1 MKSGDTV
8 DRVKFYSNSDMTTA
22 YNFNKAIEVSK
33 SITDKDYTI
42 NEILE
47 FYNILKIFNP
57 EYLKYQNEDIRD
69 NCIKTSKQI
78 NKMIGKFC
86 YNIDENNIEEYLND
100 VEFNYVEDFFEIID
114 KYKIYKR
121 ISKEKISDLLDKKTS
136 YLHIILHNKNVVFVY
151 DEIIREKLLK
161 NRDSAELLLDEF
173 EVDHSGNYI
182 PRTFPKSL
190 TNEDKNIIL
199 VNYINSEFA
208 NLNYL
213 RLIVNLQATNELNVY
228 DKTKLLAKR
237 KAEEQEKKLFE
248 NNPGIEMSTLVLF
261 KENLKETVEYNIKD
275 QNWEFSYDINW
286 IKENKNDNSTL
297 LNNFIYLFEYVD
309 RQMRW
314 NLVSNI
320 NSMGVFER
328 DIFMRSKRDYH
339 IGAAF
344 NRLNQLADI
353 QMYGYCV
360 QLQKLNVR
368 IEDVLEWFFNYYL
381 VKEFNIENYN
391 ISFPSKDS
399 NNLEKCRTIL
409 PEIDSCLKQFNYLVE
424 DGKIDP
430 ELLQISSTHLFF
442 KDVKS
447 LLKNK
452 YVYSNGREYDLIT
465 YYFFSDQ
472 CMLSYVEKKKKSYK
486 NFYELLLTEKIK
498 KEEVVKYEQS
508 SLKKLIDDN
517 YIYIDDDGYI
527 RIKNIVQI
535 TILYDLYNNDVISY
549 WKLNE
554 KQRKEIDVLVE
565 KGLLRFESTLFSKP
579 EQDYLNYY
587 LNKSEFINS
596 LDLRNMYGHG
606 TQPFGNEDI
615 HHSNYIRFLKL
626 FVLIIIKINDELCIK
641 DELID
646 EQTI

>member
-1 MKSGDTV
+1 M
-8 DRVKFYSNSDMTTA
+8 
-22 YNFNKAIEVSK
+22 
-33 SITDKDYTI
+33 
-42 NEILE
+42 
-47 FYNILKIFNP
+47 
-57 EYLKYQNEDIRD
+57 
-69 NCIKTSKQI
+69 
-78 NKMIGKFC
+78 
-86 YNIDENNIEEYLND
+86 
-100 VEFNYVEDFFEIID
+100 EDFFEIID
-114 KYKIYKR
+114 KYKIYER
-121 ISKEKISDLLDKKTS
+121 ISKEKISELLDKKDS
-136 YLHIILHNKNVVFVY
+136 YLHIVLHNKNVVFAY

-161 NRDSAELLLDEF
+161 YRDSAELLLDEF
-173 EVDHSGNYI
+173 EIDHLGNYSHK
-182 PRTFPKSL
+182 TFPKSL

-213 RLIVNLQATNELNVY
+213 RLIVNLQETNELNVY
-228 DKTKLLAKR
+228 DITKLLAKK

-248 NNPGIEMSTLVLF
+248 NNSGIEMSILVQF

-275 QNWEFSYDINW
+275 HNWEFSYDVNW

-360 QLQKLNVR
+360 QLQKLNIR
-368 IEDVLEWFFNYYL
+368 IEDVLEWFFNNYL
-381 VKEFNIENYN
+381 VEEFNIENYN
-391 ISFPSKDS
+391 ISLPSKDS
-399 NNLEKCRTIL
+399 NYLEKCRTIL

-430 ELLQISSTHLFF
+430 KLLQISSTHLFF

-447 LLKNK
+447 LLNNK
-452 YVYSNGREYDLIT
+452 YVYSNGREYDLIA

-472 CMLSYVEKKKKSYK
+472 CMLSYIEEKKKSYK

-498 KEEVVKYEQS
+498 KEDIVKYEQP
-508 SLKKLIDDN
+508 SLQKLIDEN
-517 YIYIDDDGYI
+517 YIYIDEEGYI
-527 RIKNIVQI
+527 RIKNKVQI
-535 TILYDLYNNDVISY
+535 SILYDLYKNDVISY

-554 KQRKEIDVLVE
+554 KQRNEIDILVQ
-565 KGLLRFESTLFSKP
+565 KGLLKFESTLFSKP

-606 TQPFGNEDI
+606 TQPFRNEDI

>member
-1 MKSGDTV
+1 MKSGDIV
-8 DRVKFYSNSDMTTA
+8 DRVKFYSNIDMTTS
-22 YNFNKAIEVSK
+22 YNFNKAIEIAK
-33 SITDKDYTI
+33 SIVDKDYEI

-57 EYLKYQNEDIRD
+57 EYLKYQNEDIR
-69 NCIKTSKQI
+69 NTCIKSSKQI
-78 NKMIGKFC
+78 NRIIGKFC
-86 YNIDENNIEEYLND
+86 SNIDENNIEEHLNN

-114 KYKIYKR
+114 KYKIYER
-121 ISKEKISDLLDKKTS
+121 ISKEKISELLDKKDS
-136 YLHIILHNKNVVFVY
+136 YLHIILHNKNVVFAY

-161 NRDSAELLLDEF
+161 YRDSAELLLDEF
-173 EVDHSGNYI
+173 EIDHLGNYYS
-182 PRTFPKSL
+182 RTFPKSL
-190 TNEDKNIIL
+190 TNEDKNAIL

-228 DKTKLLAKR
+228 DKTKLLAKK

-248 NNPGIEMSTLVLF
+248 NNPGIEMSTLVQF
-261 KENLKETVEYNIKD
+261 KENLKETVEYNIKG

-286 IKENKNDNSTL
+286 IKENINDNSTL

-309 RQMRW
+309 TQMRW
-314 NLVSNI
+314 NLVSKI
-320 NSMGVFER
+320 NLMGVFEKNL
-328 DIFMRSKRDYH
+328 FMRSKRDYR
-339 IGAAF
+339 IGTVF

-353 QMYGYCV
+353 QMQGYSV
-360 QLQKLNVR
+360 QLEKLNIR
-368 IEDVLEWFFNYYL
+368 IEDILEWFFNYYL
-381 VKEFNIENYN
+381 VEEFNIENYN
-391 ISFPSKDS
+391 ISLPSKDS
-399 NNLEKCRTIL
+399 NYLEKCRTIL

-472 CMLSYVEKKKKSYK
+472 CMLSYVEEKKKSYK

-498 KEEVVKYEQS
+498 KEEIVKYEQS

-527 RIKNIVQI
+527 KIKNKIQI
-535 TILYDLYNNDVISY
+535 SILHDLYMNDVISY

-554 KQRKEIDVLVE
+554 KQREEIDVLVE

-641 DELID
+641 DELMD

>member
-1 MKSGDTV
+1 MV

-22 YNFNKAIEVSK
+22 YNFNKAIEVTK

-57 EYLKYQNEDIRD
+57 EYLKYQNEDIRN
-69 NCIKTSKQI
+69 NCIKSSKQI
-78 NKMIGKFC
+78 NKIIGKFC
-86 YNIDENNIEEYLND
+86 SSIDENNIEEHLNN
-100 VEFNYVEDFFEIID
+100 VELNYVEDFFEIID
-114 KYKIYKR
+114 KYKIYER
-121 ISKEKISDLLDKKTS
+121 ISEEKISELLDKKDS
-136 YLHIILHNKNVVFVY
+136 YLHIILHNKNVVFAY

-161 NRDSAELLLDEF
+161 YRDSAELLLDEF
-173 EVDHSGNYI
+173 EIDHLGNYSSI
-182 PRTFPKSL
+182 TFPKIL

-213 RLIVNLQATNELNVY
+213 RLIVNLQATNQLNVY
-228 DKTKLLAKR
+228 DKTKLLAKK

-248 NNPGIEMSTLVLF
+248 NNPGIEMSILVQF
-261 KENLKETVEYNIKD
+261 KENLIETVEYNIKG
-275 QNWEFSYDINW
+275 QNWEFFYDINW

-309 RQMRW
+309 TQMRW
-314 NLVSNI
+314 NLVSKI
-320 NSMGVFER
+320 NLMGVFER
-328 DIFMRSKRDYH
+328 NLFMRSKRDYH
-339 IGAAF
+339 IGTVF

-353 QMYGYCV
+353 QMHGYCV
-360 QLQKLNVR
+360 QLEKLNIR

-391 ISFPSKDS
+391 ISLPSKDS
-399 NNLEKCRTIL
+399 NYLEKCRTIL

-442 KDVKS
+442 KDVRS

-452 YVYSNGREYDLIT
+452 YVYSNGRKYDLIA

-472 CMLSYVEKKKKSYK
+472 CMLSYFEETKKSYK
-486 NFYELLLTEKIK
+486 NFYELLLKEKIK
-498 KEEVVKYEQS
+498 KENIVKYEQS
-508 SLKKLIDDN
+508 SLQKLIDDN
-517 YIYIDDDGYI
+517 YVYIDEEGYI
-527 RIKNIVQI
+527 RIKNKIQI
-535 TILYDLYNNDVISY
+535 SILYDLYMNDVISY

-554 KQRKEIDVLVE
+554 KQRKEIDILVQ
-565 KGLLRFESTLFSKP
+565 KGLLKFESTLFSKP

-606 TQPFGNEDI
+606 TQPFGNEDV

-626 FVLIIIKINDELCIK
+626 FVLIIIKINDELCIRDK
-641 DELID
+641 MKE
-646 EQTI
+646 

>member
-33 SITDKDYTI
+33 LITDKDYTI

-114 KYKIYKR
+114 KYKIYER

-237 KAEEQEKKLFE
+237 KVEEQEKKLFE

-399 NNLEKCRTIL
+399 NYLEKCRTIL

-452 YVYSNGREYDLIT
+452 YVYSNGREYDLIA

-527 RIKNIVQI
+527 RIKNKVQI